1 MRVAIFGGTG
11 FVGSYL
17 VDALVA
23 AGHHLALLVR
33 PGSEDKVRHRER
45 VRIVSGDISDPD
57 SVRTTL
63 EHCDAAI
70 YNIGI
75 IREFPSQ
82 GITFRSMQYEGAM
95 RVIEAADDGS
105 VSRFLLMSANGV
117 KPDGTPYQE
126 TKYLAERFL
135 AQSEMNYTIFRPSV
149 VFGDPRGRMEFC
161 TQLRD
166 DMIRSPLPAPNFYSG
181 SSPKT
186 GGFAMSPVHVL
197 DVAQAFCR
205 SLENEAT
212 HGKTMTLCGPEAV
225 PWPEIIRR
233 IARACGRKKL
243 IVPVP
248 AVLVAAATGLLER
261 FESFPLTR
269 DQLTM
274 LLEGNTGDSSEVF
287 AELRIE
293 PTPFDQKNLAYLR

>member
-1 MRVAIFGGTG
+1 MRIAIFGGTG

-23 AGHHLALLVR
+23 AGHHLAVLVR

-45 VRIVSGDISDPD
+45 VRIVNGDISDPD
-57 SVRTTL
+57 AVSGTL

-75 IREFPSQ
+75 IREFPSK
-82 GITFRSMQYEGAM
+82 GVTFRAMQYEGAM
-95 RVIEAADDGS
+95 RAIEAADDGS
-105 VSRFLLMSANGV
+105 VNRFLLMSANGV

-135 AQSEMNYTIFRPSV
+135 AQSEMQYTIFRPSV

-166 DMIRSPLPAPNFYSG
+166 DMIRPPIPAPNFFTG
-181 SSPKT
+181 SSPSR
-186 GGFAMSPVHVL
+186 GGFSMSPVHVL
-197 DVAQAFCR
+197 DVAQAFAR
-205 SLENEAT
+205 ALEDEST
-212 HGKTMTLCGPEAV
+212 FGKTHVLCGPEALR
-225 PWPEIIRR
+225 WPEIIRR
-233 IARACGRKKL
+233 IARACGRRKT
-243 IVPVP
+243 IIPVP
-248 AVLVAAATGLLER
+248 AGPMRAAAGMLDR

-274 LLEGNTGDSSEVF
+274 LLEGNTGDSSEIF
-287 AELRIE
+287 AAMRIR
-293 PTPFDQKNLAYLR
+293 PHRFDQENLAYLK

>member
-57 SVRTTL
+57 SVGTTL

-105 VSRFLLMSANGV
+105 VGRFLLMSANGV

-166 DMIRSPLPAPNFYSG
+166 DMIRSPLPAPNFFSG

-205 SLENEAT
+205 ALENET
-212 HGKTMTLCGPEAV
+212 TYGKTMTLCGPEAV

-248 AVLVAAATGLLER
+248 AGLVAAAAGVLER

-274 LLEGNTGDSSEVF
+274 LLEGNTGDSSEEF

-293 PTPFDQKNLAYLR
+293 PRHFDQKNLAYLR